1 MVVLVSSRLKQI
13 FEKWAATRVEALVSV
28 GLTPNK
34 VTILGLAVSFFAAW
48 FYSEWRLN
56 RLMLPA
62 AAVLV
67 LLSGLMDGLD
77 GVLARATGRT
87 STFGGF
93 LDSVADR
100 YSDAVVIAAV
110 TVSGLCLPISGL
122 AALIGSMMVS
132 YSRVRAEAAG
142 VVMAAVGFA
151 ERAERMIILA
161 IATFAAYFNIDMLGW
176 GISLLALLSHLTVL
190 QRAAHSFREM
200 KKR

>member
-34 VTILGLAVSFFAAW
+34 VTILGLASSLFAAW

-67 LLSGLMDGLD
+67 LLSGLLDGLD

-93 LDSVADR
+93 LDSVVDR

-122 AALIGSMMVS
+122 TALIGSMMVS
-132 YSRVRAEAAG
+132 YSRARAEAAG
-142 VVMAAVGFA
+142 VVMAAVGIA
-151 ERAERMIILA
+151 ERAERMLILA
-161 IATFAAYFNIDMLGW
+161 IATFAAYFNIDMLSW
-176 GISLLALLSHLTVL
+176 GITILALLSHFTVL
-190 QRAAHSFREM
+190 QRSAHAFREM

>member
-13 FEKWAATRVEALVSV
+13 FERWTATRIEALVSL

-34 VTILGLAVSFFAAW
+34 LTILGLTISFFAAW
-48 FYSEWRLN
+48 LYSEWRLN

-62 AAVLV
+62 AAVFV
-67 LLSGLMDGLD
+67 LLSGLLDGLD

-100 YSDAVVIAAV
+100 YSDAVVIAAI

-122 AALIGSMMVS
+122 AAIIGSMMVS
-132 YSRVRAEAAG
+132 YSRARAEAAG
-142 VVMAAVGFA
+142 VVMSAVGFA
-151 ERAERMIILA
+151 ERAERMVILA
-161 IATFAAYFNIDMLGW
+161 IATFAAYFNIEILGW
-176 GISLLALLSHLTVL
+176 GITILALLSHFTVL
-190 QRAAHSFREM
+190 QRAVHAFREM